1 MMGSYTGSVGNSY
14 NQSQSISNLYR
25 NGEQLS
31 YMQQIRES
39 NSKNDAHGVNLEL
52 TKSLKKLGS
61 LQLRVRGE
69 YQKKEGD
76 GIRIDTSNSSGV
88 IKKQVFNIYSNSPY
102 IRINPQLTYSKN
114 FQNLMLGYESA
125 VIYQQTD
132 RSNKAVNQLTG
143 QIDTIATQDMLERN
157 IKFSNKLR
165 FSGQI
170 GDGNLFVAH
179 ITYNNYKYKLE
190 EKFPENVHTDKNF
203 HSLDGYVNFVYD
215 RLSFVFMASDNSFSS
230 QNLSSRLKDSNPMNL
245 SVGNPNL
252 KMGKTYKFSGN
263 LNLNEVLRLKTE
275 YSVIT
280 NPVLQTR
287 RYFETNTILPE
298 YNNYEALAGA
308 ILTTPV
314 NANSYKSFQ
323 VEVSSNSRR
332 GIVLLRGY
340 LNYTFENPETDLLGE
355 ITRSYT
361 NRAMGSLS
369 LISNFSSSFRL
380 DITNSTSYN
389 HTEIKSKEPLTNSW
403 ISNNLVGKTSFNL
416 FYRLLVNADYRYS
429 YNYNSRSKQ
438 TINLQ
443 SLNAS
448 VDYRIFSNR
457 RGVISLKAYNLLN
470 TKSSLTTTNTDI
482 YIQNTY
488 RPENSTLV
496 SVSFQYKFG
505 VEE

>member
-1 MMGSYTGSVGNSY
+1 
-14 NQSQSISNLYR
+14 
-25 NGEQLS
+25 
-31 YMQQIRES
+31 
-39 NSKNDAHGVNLEL
+39 
-52 TKSLKKLGS
+52 
-61 LQLRVRGE
+61 
-69 YQKKEGD
+69 
-76 GIRIDTSNSSGV
+76 
-88 IKKQVFNIYSNSPY
+88 
-102 IRINPQLTYSKN
+102 
-114 FQNLMLGYESA
+114 
-125 VIYQQTD
+125 
-132 RSNKAVNQLTG
+132 
-143 QIDTIATQDMLERN
+143 
-157 IKFSNKLR
+157 
-165 FSGQI
+165 
-170 GDGNLFVAH
+170 
-179 ITYNNYKYKLE
+179 
-190 EKFPENVHTDKNF
+190 
-203 HSLDGYVNFVYD
+203 
-215 RLSFVFMASDNSFSS
+215 
-230 QNLSSRLKDSNPMNL
+230 
-245 SVGNPNL
+245 
-252 KMGKTYKFSGN
+252 MGKTYKFSGN

-323 VEVSSNSRR
+323 VEVASNSRR
-332 GIVLLRGY
+332 GKVLLRGY